1 MRGALGEKLL
11 IVTPG
16 IRPVENVD
24 DQKRVVD
31 VEEAFENGA
40 DYIVVGRPIRT
51 AADPYRTAANIQERI
66 ARLFGPPQ

>member
-1 MRGALGEKLL
+1 
-11 IVTPG
+11 VTPG
-16 IRPVENVD
+16 IRPVENFD

-31 VEEAFENGA
+31 VEEAFEDGA
-40 DYIVVGRPIRT
+40 DNIVVGRPICN